1 MLPTGSWWIPL
12 ERAAVAAEVAV
23 AAVEAAADGAAAD
36 GAAADGA
43 GPLVVASASLLASG
57 GASRQV

>member
-12 ERAAVAAEVAV
+12 ERAAVAAEV

-43 GPLVVASASLLASG
+43 GPPVVASASLLASG

>member
-23 AAVEAAADGAAAD
+23 EAAADGAAAD

-43 GPLVVASASLLASG
+43 GPPVVASASLLASG